1 MFCHHYYKIKGVCYI
16 KNFIFAV
23 ISFGGSLIN
32 IVIGGRPLEPLIIL
46 LVLMAADYFTG
57 VVCAILKKSEKS
69 ENGGLS
75 SIQGF
80 GGLLK
85 KMTIL
90 FMLVAAHAMDMMFH
104 TDGDLIRNGTAFF
117 YSMNEILSIC
127 ENFVLMG
134 IPVPDAVKERLE
146 VKNENK

>member
-1 MFCHHYYKIKGVCYI
+1 MSCRHYYKIKGVCYI

-23 ISFGGSLIN
+23 ISFGGSVI
-32 IVIGGRPLEPLIIL
+32 IGGKPLEPLIIL
-46 LVLMAADYFTG
+46 LILMAADYFTG

-69 ENGGLS
+69 KNGGLS

-90 FMLVAAHAMDMMFH
+90 FMVIAAHAMDMMFDM
-104 TDGDLIRNGTAFF
+104 DGDLIRNGTAFF

>member
-1 MFCHHYYKIKGVCYI
+1 M
-16 KNFIFAV
+16 
-23 ISFGGSLIN
+23 IN
-32 IVIGGRPLEPLIIL
+32 IVIGGKPLEPLIIL
-46 LVLMAADYFTG
+46 LILMAADYFTG

-69 ENGGLS
+69 KNGGLS

-90 FMLVAAHAMDMMFH
+90 FMVIAAHAMDMMFDM
-104 TDGDLIRNGTAFF
+104 DGDLIRNGTAFF